1 MRAGEEAR
9 AGGLRGRDRK
19 GFKRFLEKDGVR
31 AESQVGGLTKFA
43 DEGFGGDL
51 PCGGA
56 LNKAGMGRGG
66 NEPAWGGREGGM
78 VGKHQIRGGGWQG
91 KGRKSFPG
99 LSSRWGGRSEN
110 SGSA

>member
-1 MRAGEEAR
+1 MRDQHAVERVLMRAGEEAR

-51 PCGGA
+51 PCRGGA
-56 LNKAGMGRGG
+56 HKDSIGTRA
-66 NEPAWGGREGGM
+66 NESACGGRERGIVSEPPKKR
-78 VGKHQIRGGGWQG
+78 VGVQEQ
-91 KGRKSFPG
+91 
-99 LSSRWGGRSEN
+99 
-110 SGSA
+110 A